1 MSDRAIPIF
10 YEDDR
15 GGVKEFGPHELL
27 VACIADTCGQDWW
40 AIRARFEP
48 IPKKGD
54 ANLLKACRDDVP
66 DMPDSLIFALFDAD
80 KLHRRLFESS
90 RPSVEELLA
99 ELRCRCPDDRLHM
112 FLLRST
118 SVFGGSRSS
127 PARRS
132 RSAST
137 QPKAKARPRAVEP
150 LLSSTGP

>member
-1 MSDRAIPIF
+1 MSDRAIPIS

-99 ELRCRCPDDRLHM
+99 EHRDC
-112 FLLRST
+112 
-118 SVFGGSRSS
+118 
-127 PARRS
+127 ARD
-132 RSAST
+132 
-137 QPKAKARPRAVEP
+137 AVPSFDQCVRRIAE
-150 LLSSTGP
+150 LTCETLA